1 VERKQI
7 GILTNNAQS
16 PWLKQLA
23 NVLGVLG
30 ELTICAES
38 MLDEEPD
45 EDYDL
50 IIVDASGLKMDL
62 AERVAWL
69 NGRFSNAPI
78 IVLTSS
84 PTWRRARDVLQAGA
98 ADYMRRSFDDDRL
111 LARCRT
117 LMNCLL

>member
-1 VERKQI
+1 ERKQI

-62 AERVAWL
+62 AERVVWL
-69 NGRFSNAPI
+69 NGRFPKAPI

-111 LARCRT
+111 LARCRS
-117 LMNCLL
+117 LMNCLP

>member
-1 VERKQI
+1 MKKKQI
-7 GILTNNAQS
+7 GILTNNIHS
-16 PWLKQLA
+16 PWLKQLTG
-23 NVLGVLG
+23 VLAVLG

-50 IIVDASGLKMDL
+50 VVVDASGLQMEV

-69 NGRFSNAPI
+69 SGRFPNVPI

-84 PTWRRARDVLQAGA
+84 PTWRRARNVLQAGA
-98 ADYMRRSFDDDRL
+98 ADYMRRSFDDEQL
-111 LARCRT
+111 LARCRF
-117 LMNCLL
+117 LLDYPP